1 MHLNKQSEAT
11 SKDDPQDIPGVIAPP
26 PLIYAGA
33 LAVGLLLHRA
43 FPTKFLPRVV
53 ARVLGATLI
62 GIAGVVVTSA
72 IREMRRADTPVNP
85 TEPTKALVVEGPF
98 RFTRNPLYLSLTLLY
113 AGIASLVNALWA
125 MLLLPVVLIVMNR
138 GVIDREE
145 RYLERKFGKEYLGY
159 KARVRRWI

>member
-1 MHLNKQSEAT
+1 MADNM
-11 SKDDPQDIPGVIAPP
+11 QDNAGVIAPP

-33 LAVGLLLHRA
+33 LAAGLLLHAA
-43 FPTKFLPRVV
+43 FPVKFLPRGV
-53 ARVLGATLI
+53 ARVLGAILI
-62 GIAGVVVTSA
+62 GISGVVVTFA

-113 AGIASLVNALWA
+113 AGIASFVNALWA
-125 MLLLPVVLIVMNR
+125 MLLLPVALIVMNR

-145 RYLERKFGKEYLGY
+145 RYLERKFGEEYISY
-159 KARVRRWI
+159 KKRVRRWL

>member
-33 LAVGLLLHRA
+33 LTLGLLLQGA
-43 FPTKFLPRVV
+43 FPAKFLPRAV
-53 ARVLGATLI
+53 ARVGGAVLI
-62 GIAGVVVTSA
+62 GIASAVIASA

-85 TEPTKALVVEGPF
+85 TEPTKALVVKGPF

-113 AGIASLVNALWA
+113 AGIASFVNALWA
-125 MLLLPVVLIVMNR
+125 MLLLPVALFVINR

-145 RYLERKFGKEYLGY
+145 QYLERKFGEQYESY
-159 KARVRRWI
+159 KKRVRRWL

>member
-33 LAVGLLLHRA
+33 LAGGLLLHRA
-43 FPTKFLPRVV
+43 FPVKFLPRAV

-85 TEPTKALVVEGPF
+85 TEPTRALVVKGPF
-98 RFTRNPLYLSLTLLY
+98 PLPQKIRS
-113 AGIASLVNALWA
+113 A
-125 MLLLPVVLIVMNR
+125 
-138 GVIDREE
+138 
-145 RYLERKFGKEYLGY
+145 
-159 KARVRRWI
+159 